1 MDTKQGLMEM
11 PPGSLGRSSVF
22 ALAGG
27 LVTSVAWNVLVG
39 WHRKPASG
47 RLNKVNMKQGLRE
60 RETKIKKKAGLCKW
74 RQKSRKLK
82 KQIKRSRYIY
92 TPTFICTE
100 VQWYLNREEGCNEL
114 MGWELRVGWELHGA
128 GWRQGSLNHKEP
140 TWTGTS
146 WYFKKEEEGNPNCP
160 FQNKRLAVGPSAI
173 QEDLHAYPLQV
184 QELASITPQIPV
196 PHTLPL
202 QAGNKPPVFL
212 SMSFFSVEGFL
223 CDFCEI

>member
-128 GWRQGSLNHKEP
+128 GWWQGSESLWIIKSP
-140 TWTGTS
+140 LGQALLGIS
-146 WYFKKEEEGNPNCP
+146 KKRKKE
-160 FQNKRLAVGPSAI
+160 I
-173 QEDLHAYPLQV
+173 QIAHSKIRD
-184 QELASITPQIPV
+184 
-196 PHTLPL
+196 
-202 QAGNKPPVFL
+202 
-212 SMSFFSVEGFL
+212 
-223 CDFCEI
+223 